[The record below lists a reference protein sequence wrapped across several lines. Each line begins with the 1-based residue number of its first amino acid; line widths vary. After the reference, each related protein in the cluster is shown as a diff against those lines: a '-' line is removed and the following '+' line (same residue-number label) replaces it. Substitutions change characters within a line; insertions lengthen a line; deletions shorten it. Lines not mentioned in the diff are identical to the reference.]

1 MGVWDVITE
10 ALEAAMPWSEVEAE
24 APAETQVGLPR
35 SIRVGVMGCLVP
47 FYWEGD
53 QLGQHFP
60 AQTGPEALYRVRSS
74 GG

>member
-35 SIRVGVMGCLVP
+35 NIRVGVMG
-47 FYWEGD
+47 
-53 QLGQHFP
+53 
-60 AQTGPEALYRVRSS
+60 
-74 GG
+74 